1 MLGSRHFVVS
11 FHPPPASAMN
21 KVTLL
26 SFCTLMAASAVWQQ
40 PAAGSGVFSQPDWTN
55 PLEQRIR
62 RLPISKPGLGDANTT
77 TLARYWGNGG
87 GRGWGN
93 GGGRRWGNGWGNGW
107 RNGGWGNGGFRN
119 GGWGNGG
126 IGWGNGGGGVILNW

>member
-1 MLGSRHFVVS
+1 
-11 FHPPPASAMN
+11 MN
-21 KVTLL
+21 RVTLL

-40 PAAGSGVFSQPDWTN
+40 PASGSGVFSQPDWNN

-62 RLPISKPGLGDANTT
+62 QLPMSKPGLGEANTT

-87 GRGWGN
+87 GRRWGN